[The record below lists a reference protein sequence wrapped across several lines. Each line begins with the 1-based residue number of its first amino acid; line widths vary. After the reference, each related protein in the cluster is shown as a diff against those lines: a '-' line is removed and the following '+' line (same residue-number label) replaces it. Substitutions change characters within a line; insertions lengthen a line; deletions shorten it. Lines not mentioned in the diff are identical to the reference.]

1 MTRIRFF
8 FSLFIILII
17 LIIGSVFITSFFYF
31 NNSFYSKAI
40 EISKDYPR
48 FQKIID
54 LSDSFFNE
62 IDLRKYLNESFL
74 PETKLVRLYLTGS
87 DLKNI
92 NEQIDKFKNIG
103 FIRDELNYWRKAKI
117 KVNGS
122 EEKINYKFHGTSI
135 SPLSKHNSISFRIK
149 HKKDGIT

>member
-8 FSLFIILII
+8 FSLFIFLII

-74 PETKLVRLYLTGS
+74 RETKLVRLYLTGS

-92 NEQIDKFKNIG
+92 NEKIDRFKNIG
-103 FIRDELNYWRKAKI
+103 FIRDELNYWRKA
-117 KVNGS
+117 S
-122 EEKINYKFHGTSI
+122 
-135 SPLSKHNSISFRIK
+135 
-149 HKKDGIT
+149 